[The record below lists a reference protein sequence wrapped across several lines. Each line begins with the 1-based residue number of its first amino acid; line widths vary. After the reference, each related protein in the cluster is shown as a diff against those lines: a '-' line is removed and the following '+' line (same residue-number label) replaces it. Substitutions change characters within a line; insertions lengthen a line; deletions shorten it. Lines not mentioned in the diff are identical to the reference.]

1 MLTDTQI
8 RKAKATD
15 GPIKLSDAGG
25 LYLHIT
31 PAGSKIWRWRYR
43 IDGREKLL
51 TIGHY
56 PDVSLADARAER
68 DNARRHLKAG
78 KDPAAIKKIESVIGR
93 RKQGE
98 TFENI
103 AREWHA
109 MQKPQWVER
118 HASDVLS
125 SLEDEVFPLIG
136 EMPPS
141 AIDAPLVLS
150 VVRLIEAR
158 GAIETARRVRQ
169 RISAVFVY
177 AIASGRA
184 STDPA
189 AMIAGA
195 MAPLVKGRQPAL
207 TNIDDA
213 RAMLKAVDETPGHP
227 VTKFAIRLTAL
238 TALRPGTIAAAPWVE
253 LMDASEENPFW
264 IVPSARMKLRKDMKG
279 DERRDHIAPLSHQAL
294 EALAAL
300 KSLTGRGIYL
310 FPNLRNAMKPM
321 SENAMGYMLN
331 RAGYHQKHVPH
342 GFRST
347 FSTIMNELYPADR
360 PVIDLMLSHV
370 SGNKVESA
378 YNRAQH
384 LQRRAELA
392 QIWADLIMEGAP
404 PAAELLQGPRK
415 ILRGS

>member
-8 RKAKATD
+8 RKTKATD

-78 KDPAAIKKIESVIGR
+78 KDPAAMKKIESVIGR

-109 MQKPQWVER
+109 MQKAQWVER
-118 HASDVLS
+118 HAADVLS

-213 RAMLKAVDETPGHP
+213 RAMLKAVDETR
-227 VTKFAIRLTAL
+227 AIR
-238 TALRPGTIAAAPWVE
+238 
-253 LMDASEENPFW
+253 S
-264 IVPSARMKLRKDMKG
+264 PS
-279 DERRDHIAPLSHQAL
+279 SQ
-294 EALAAL
+294 
-300 KSLTGRGIYL
+300 
-310 FPNLRNAMKPM
+310 
-321 SENAMGYMLN
+321 
-331 RAGYHQKHVPH
+331 
-342 GFRST
+342 
-347 FSTIMNELYPADR
+347 
-360 PVIDLMLSHV
+360 
-370 SGNKVESA
+370 
-378 YNRAQH
+378 
-384 LQRRAELA
+384 
-392 QIWADLIMEGAP
+392 
-404 PAAELLQGPRK
+404 
-415 ILRGS
+415 